1 MKRTRTL
8 DYSIIDMTDITQ
20 LNQERQRLMQVFLKV
35 KAELAAMK
43 EENEALK
50 KENSELS
57 ENLAIR
63 ETELQN
69 LFSYLGDQGLLN

>member
-1 MKRTRTL
+1 
-8 DYSIIDMTDITQ
+8 MTDITQ

-43 EENEALK
+43 EENNALK
-50 KENSELS
+50 KENAVLS

-69 LFSYLGDQGLLN
+69 LFSYLGDQGLLS

>member
-1 MKRTRTL
+1 
-8 DYSIIDMTDITQ
+8 MTDITQ

-35 KAELAAMK
+35 KAELATMK
-43 EENEALK
+43 EENDALK

-69 LFSYLGDQGLLN
+69 LFSFLGDQGLLN

>member
-1 MKRTRTL
+1 
-8 DYSIIDMTDITQ
+8 
-20 LNQERQRLMQVFLKV
+20 MQVFLKV
-35 KAELAAMK
+35 KAELATMK
-43 EENEALK
+43 EENDALK

-69 LFSYLGDQGLLN
+69 LFSFLGDQGLLN

>member
-1 MKRTRTL
+1 
-8 DYSIIDMTDITQ
+8 MTDITQ

-35 KAELAAMK
+35 KAELAVLK

-50 KENSELS
+50 KQNASLAED
-57 ENLAIR
+57 LAIR

-69 LFSYLGDQGLLN
+69 LFSYLGESGHLEG

>member
-1 MKRTRTL
+1 
-8 DYSIIDMTDITQ
+8 MTDITQ

-43 EENEALK
+43 EENDALK

>member
-1 MKRTRTL
+1 
-8 DYSIIDMTDITQ
+8 MTDITQ

-43 EENEALK
+43 EENDALK

-69 LFSYLGDQGLLN
+69 LFSYIGDQGLLN